1 MPRSRLELDAILRS
15 ITKNVYFQSP
25 GNQSLKYPCI
35 LYTKADEW
43 NQFADNIKYNR
54 VNAYDVTVMVKDP
67 DSKIP
72 DSVSNLPMCSFNR
85 YYASE
90 NINHYV
96 YRLYF

>member
-1 MPRSRLELDAILRS
+1 MPRSRLKLDAILRE

-35 LYTKADEW
+35 LYEKADEW
-43 NQFADNIKYNR
+43 NQYADNMKYNR
-54 VNAYDVTVMVKDP
+54 MNAYDITVMTKDP

-72 DSVSNLPMCSFNR
+72 DCVGNLPLCTFNR

-96 YRLYF
+96 YRIYF